1 MRRNA
6 NFENNDEMIM
16 MKRLFLLWI
25 VTTAALWVA
34 DGVFDSVRFKTLE
47 SLILSGFLLALVN
60 QTVKPLLLLVTLPIT
75 VLSFGLALPVINGL
89 VLLAIAGLVK
99 DFEIDGFWMSVVCAL
114 LVSVVSF
121 LIGLAT
127 GNTVVR
133 GQLRAGLGARRRAEN
148 GTDPN
153 VIDVEVRERD
163 SDRERL
169 R

>member
-1 MRRNA
+1 VRRNA

-133 GQLRAGLGARRRAEN
+133 GQLRAGPRARRRAEN
-148 GTDPN
+148 DTDPN

>member
-1 MRRNA
+1 
-6 NFENNDEMIM
+6 MIM

-60 QTVKPLLLLVTLPIT
+60 QTIKPLLLLVTLPIT

>member
-75 VLSFGLALPVINGL
+75 VLSFGFALPVINGL

-133 GQLRAGLGARRRAEN
+133 GQLRAGPGARRRAEN
-148 GTDPN
+148 DTDPN

>member
-1 MRRNA
+1 VRRNA

-75 VLSFGLALPVINGL
+75 VLSFGFALPVINGL

>member
-1 MRRNA
+1 
-6 NFENNDEMIM
+6 MIM

-133 GQLRAGLGARRRAEN
+133 GQLRAGPGARRRAEN
-148 GTDPN
+148 DTDPN

>member
-1 MRRNA
+1 VRRNA

-16 MKRLFLLWI
+16 IKRLFLLWI
-25 VTTAALWVA
+25 ATTAALWVA

-75 VLSFGLALPVINGL
+75 VLSFGFALPVINGL

-133 GQLRAGLGARRRAEN
+133 GQLRAGPGARRRAEN
-148 GTDPN
+148 DTDPN

>member
-1 MRRNA
+1 
-6 NFENNDEMIM
+6 M

-75 VLSFGLALPVINGL
+75 VLSFGFALPVINGL

-133 GQLRAGLGARRRAEN
+133 GQLRAGPGARRRAEN
-148 GTDPN
+148 DTDPN
-153 VIDVEVRERD
+153 VIDVEVRELD

>member
-1 MRRNA
+1 
-6 NFENNDEMIM
+6 MIM

-75 VLSFGLALPVINGL
+75 VLSFGFALPVINGL

>member
-75 VLSFGLALPVINGL
+75 VLSFGFALPVINGL

-148 GTDPN
+148 GTAPPPQATAGASAAN
-153 VIDVEVRERD
+153 ASGSR
-163 SDRERL
+163 S
-169 R
+169 

>member
-1 MRRNA
+1 VRRNA

-133 GQLRAGLGARRRAEN
+133 GQLRAGPGARRRAEN
-148 GTDPN
+148 DTDPN

>member
-1 MRRNA
+1 
-6 NFENNDEMIM
+6 
-16 MKRLFLLWI
+16 
-25 VTTAALWVA
+25 
-34 DGVFDSVRFKTLE
+34 
-47 SLILSGFLLALVN
+47 
-60 QTVKPLLLLVTLPIT
+60 
-75 VLSFGLALPVINGL
+75 
-89 VLLAIAGLVK
+89 
-99 DFEIDGFWMSVVCAL
+99 MSVVCAL

-133 GQLRAGLGARRRAEN
+133 GQLRAGLGARHRAEN

-153 VIDVEVRERD
+153 VIGVEVRERD

>member
-1 MRRNA
+1 
-6 NFENNDEMIM
+6 M